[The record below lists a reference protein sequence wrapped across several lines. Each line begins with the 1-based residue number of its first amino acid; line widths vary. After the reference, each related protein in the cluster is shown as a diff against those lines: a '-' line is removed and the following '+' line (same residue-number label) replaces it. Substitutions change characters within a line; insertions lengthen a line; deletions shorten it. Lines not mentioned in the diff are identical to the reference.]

1 MGPTNHKVL
10 ITVSLIVIG
19 IMVLALVT
27 AVYSDMPKLLEI
39 FHHIEIESL
48 LFSLLCTG
56 LAYLAFTLSFN
67 ALFEMTPYRIPFGR
81 FFSIMFI
88 SYTIN
93 FVVSSGGVSSLALR
107 SFLMKQ
113 EKVPYSVTIP
123 LSFAQNMI
131 FNLVLCCVCFFGL
144 GYLHGNPQFI
154 GGAGQYF
161 VFFFMGGLLLLVGAM
176 VLAFVNRAF
185 RKRFL
190 KQCLRF
196 IHWINVW
203 ILRKKSDQR
212 QLVKIRRNFE
222 STVRF
227 LHKGWLQLIVVSF
240 WVCMDWTL
248 TALALFFCFKAVG
261 VDLPLGLLLVGF
273 SVMFLTSI
281 INPVPAGLGVSET
294 LMAGTFSYLGVG
306 FEKSLVAALLFRFV
320 FFLLPLAVSTAL
332 YLDTLRSFL
341 KAPQSEKPL

>member
-1 MGPTNHKVL
+1 MGQTNHKVL

-27 AVYSDMPKLLEI
+27 AVYSDVPKLLDI
-39 FHHIEIESL
+39 FHHIKIESL
-48 LFSLLCTG
+48 LFALLCTG

-67 ALFEMTPYRIPFGR
+67 ALFEMTPYRIPFDR

-144 GYLHGNPQFI
+144 GYLHGNPQFM
-154 GGAGQYF
+154 GGTGQF
-161 VFFFMGGLLLLVGAM
+161 FIFFFMGGLIFLVAVM
-176 VLAFVNRAF
+176 VLTFISRAF
-185 RKRFL
+185 RKWFL
-190 KQCLRF
+190 RQCLRL

-203 ILRKKSDQR
+203 VLRKKADHR
-212 QLVKIRRNFE
+212 QLVKIRSNFE

-227 LHKGWLQLIVVSF
+227 LHRGWLQLIVVGF

-248 TALALFFCFKAVG
+248 TALALFYCFQAVG
-261 VDLPLGLLLVGF
+261 VDLPPGLLLVGF

-294 LMAGTFSYLGVG
+294 LLAGIFSYLGVG

-332 YLDTLRSFL
+332 YMDTLRSFL
-341 KAPQSEKPL
+341 KSSAKEKTL